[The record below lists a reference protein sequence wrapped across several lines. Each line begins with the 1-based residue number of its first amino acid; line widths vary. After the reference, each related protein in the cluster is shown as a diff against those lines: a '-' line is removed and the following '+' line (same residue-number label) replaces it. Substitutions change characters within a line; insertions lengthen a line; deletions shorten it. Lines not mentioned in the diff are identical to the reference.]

1 MRILFVSDYA
11 PWGKVARG
19 KMPSQHLFGIHELV
33 ERYEFVGNEV
43 RGILN
48 GGYVDLYK
56 ITTSSLPHKLHEFY
70 KAFKVARRSRNYDV
84 VYISIG
90 HCAPFSGLMRQ
101 IGIMK
106 AKLVVVAHHPP
117 FKMLK
122 ST

>member
-48 GGYVDLYK
+48 GGTLIFTK
-56 ITTSSLPHKLHEFY
+56 
-70 KAFKVARRSRNYDV
+70 
-84 VYISIG
+84 
-90 HCAPFSGLMRQ
+90 
-101 IGIMK
+101 
-106 AKLVVVAHHPP
+106 
-117 FKMLK
+117 
-122 ST
+122 